1 MAESHGIAF
10 ILDEK
15 NISHMTSLYPHFRE
29 MLMRACLATTNDRIR
44 EANIERTINYTLTD
58 VIESDPTRSIPRM
71 LEILKKTFSVPE
83 IFWIERHEIL
93 HDIFSLKYRSNHGVI
108 PVNEKIDMRKYMDL
122 KYIHETGFLGE
133 GHAHIFPLSS
143 RGECY
148 GFLIYISEQSR
159 LPGYVKRITTDI
171 VPNCIRII
179 EESWKT

>member
-44 EANIERTINYTLTD
+44 EANIERTIDYTLTD

-93 HDIFSLKYRSNHGVI
+93 HDVFSLRYRSN
-108 PVNEKIDMRKYMDL
+108 
-122 KYIHETGFLGE
+122 
-133 GHAHIFPLSS
+133 
-143 RGECY
+143 
-148 GFLIYISEQSR
+148 Q
-159 LPGYVKRITTDI
+159 
-171 VPNCIRII
+171 
-179 EESWKT
+179 